1 MATIKQAVE
10 VFKQETMPKVVEECL
25 HFSEVL
31 ITSLASIV
39 VNEDLLADLV
49 YVFLKHLSSPKE

>member
-1 MATIKQAVE
+1 
-10 VFKQETMPKVVEECL
+10 MPKVVEECL